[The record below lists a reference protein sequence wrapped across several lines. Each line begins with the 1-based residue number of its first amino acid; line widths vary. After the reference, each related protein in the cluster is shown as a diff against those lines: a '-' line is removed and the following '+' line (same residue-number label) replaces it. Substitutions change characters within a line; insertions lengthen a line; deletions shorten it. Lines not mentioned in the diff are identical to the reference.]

1 MQLVDWHIFIYF
13 RVIFTL
19 TLTRFFLCFT
29 RFSVLMEK
37 KPFSLVMRSCF
48 MTWRVESG
56 KIFLVLFI
64 LRLICLTKRW
74 QFLNISHPLLQTAFH
89 LFRVFSPDVV
99 DIAHQTTVVHY
110 NEGTSSTRVFQLF
123 LSRQT

>member
-1 MQLVDWHIFIYF
+1 
-13 RVIFTL
+13 
-19 TLTRFFLCFT
+19 
-29 RFSVLMEK
+29 
-37 KPFSLVMRSCF
+37 

-74 QFLNISHPLLQTAFH
+74 HFLNISHPLLQTAFH
-89 LFRVFSPDVV
+89 LFRVFSPDVD
-99 DIAHQTTVVHY
+99 DIALQTTVVHY
-110 NEGTSSTRVFQLF
+110 NEETSSTRVFHLF